1 MDNGPGTWDSVDSG
15 QWTVWTSDMVQ
26 MLIALISQVRRKHA
40 TISETSGDGAA
51 QEETRLRFR
60 HIAQFLFD
68 FLPVVV
74 AAVVA
79 VS

>member
-1 MDNGPGTWDSVDSG
+1 MDNGPGTWDSVDSGQCG

-74 AAVVA
+74 A

>member
-1 MDNGPGTWDSVDSG
+1 MDNGPGTWDRVDTG

-40 TISETSGDGAA
+40 TISETSGVGAA
-51 QEETRLRFR
+51 QETRLRFR

-68 FLPVVV
+68 FLPVVAIV
-74 AAVVA
+74 VVA